1 MNIRNL
7 AKYSILV
14 VGSLA
19 RRNRGSKILY
29 YHDIFSTRN
38 YLALDAEI
46 FMGTPLELFKE
57 HVRVIREEGF
67 EIVREIT
74 QAEGQVAIM
83 LDDGFRGIYECR
95 EYFYENGI
103 CPTIFLPVDF
113 IGRTDLGIMTEE
125 EILELQ
131 AHGFRFE
138 SHTWSHRALTSVP
151 APELAHELADAREKL
166 SGLLG
171 RKVKGLCMP
180 LGFFSDQILA
190 KIRQNGYTDIY
201 SCIPGNFNDRPLG
214 SLIPR
219 NLCQYAT
226 PREVRLILRGGNELL
241 KSHYLKLHRHAD

>member
-1 MNIRNL
+1 MNLRNC
-7 AKYSILV
+7 AKFAVMRAGSILRHN
-14 VGSLA
+14 
-19 RRNRGSKILY
+19 RRSKILY

-38 YLALDAEI
+38 YRALDAEI

-103 CPTIFLPVDF
+103 CPTTFLPVEF
-113 IGRTDLGIMTEE
+113 IGRKDLGIMTEE

-131 AHGFRFE
+131 EHGFRFE
-138 SHTWSHRALTSVP
+138 SHTWRHRALTEVP
-151 APELAHELADAREKL
+151 AGELTLELSGAREKL
-166 SGLLG
+166 SEML
-171 RKVKGLCMP
+171 RRDVRGLCMP
-180 LGFFSDQILA
+180 LGFFSDKLIA
-190 KIRQNGYTDIY
+190 DIRANGYSEIY
-201 SCIPGNFNDRPLG
+201 SCIPGNFADRPLG

-226 PREVRLILRGGNELL
+226 PAEVRLILRGGNELL
-241 KSHYLKLHRHAD
+241 KSRYLKLHRHAD

>member
-7 AKYSILV
+7 AKYAIMLA
-14 VGSLA
+14 GSWV
-19 RRNRGSKILY
+19 RGNRGSKILY

-38 YLALDAEI
+38 YRALDEEI
-46 FMGTPLELFKE
+46 FMGTPLELFKK

-95 EYFYENGI
+95 EYFYKNGI

-190 KIRQNGYTDIY
+190 KIRRNGYTDIY

-226 PREVRLILRGGNELL
+226 TREVRLILRGGNELL
-241 KSHYLKLHRHAD
+241 KSRYLKLHCHAD

>member
-1 MNIRNL
+1 MNIRDL

-38 YLALDAEI
+38 YRALDADI

-241 KSHYLKLHRHAD
+241 KSRYLKLHHHAD

>member
-1 MNIRNL
+1 MNLRNC
-7 AKYSILV
+7 AKFAVMRAGSIL
-14 VGSLA
+14 
-19 RRNRGSKILY
+19 RHNRGSKILY

-38 YLALDAEI
+38 YRALDADI

-74 QAEGQVAIM
+74 LAEGQVAIM

-190 KIRQNGYTDIY
+190 KIRRNGYTDIY